1 MTKTLFDFCTLAEG
15 TRDTD
20 TICVTARA
28 RFGNTAD
35 PERRMEER
43 LLRDSE
49 YTLLRGGNGFDGILR
64 LVNVT
69 PARSID
75 EPSVRNLY
83 ENIPEKHRRHAVF
96 MLNAVTLREIYLKLG
111 HLLSWDA
118 SDGFRLMN
126 VPVLLSDSMPC
137 AGEGKV
143 PVLFGDFSQIRIEDC
158 GRDDLLTSTGDQ
170 CVMTGYMNCR
180 IVDKEA
186 ISGIKII

>member
-49 YTLLRGGNGFDGILR
+49 YALLRGGNGFDGILR

-69 PARSID
+69 PARTVD

-143 PVLFGDFSQIRIEDC
+143 PVLFGDLSQIRIEDC

>member
-20 TICVTARA
+20 TIRVTACA
-28 RFGNTAD
+28 RFGNTDA

-43 LLRDSE
+43 LLLDSE

-69 PARSID
+69 PACTID

-137 AGEGKV
+137 AGGDKV
-143 PVLFGDFSQIRIEDC
+143 PVLFGDLSQIRIEDC

>member
-1 MTKTLFDFCTLAEG
+1 MFHSVSDDEFRLPVLFNDNPANQ
-15 TRDTD
+15 RHK
-20 TICVTARA
+20 
-28 RFGNTAD
+28 
-35 PERRMEER
+35 
-43 LLRDSE
+43 
-49 YTLLRGGNGFDGILR
+49 GIWIKA
-64 LVNVT
+64 N
-69 PARSID
+69 
-75 EPSVRNLY
+75 
-83 ENIPEKHRRHAVF
+83 
-96 MLNAVTLREIYLKLG
+96 
-111 HLLSWDA
+111 A

-126 VPVLLSDSMPC
+126 VSVLLSDSMPC